1 MLGVS
6 LRFPISRNDFQR
18 VESSS
23 LGFHFHAPFDSAIL
37 LFHAIAFFIFLESV
51 ITRAASSASAKRE
64 KERERGERERERE
77 RVSATHLVP
86 SLPPRAYP
94 LTVPKRMIKN
104 NHLNRAVRM
113 KGQI

>member
-37 LFHAIAFFIFLESV
+37 LFHAIAFFIFLEPV

-64 KERERGERERERE
+64 KEGRERERERE
-77 RVSATHLVP
+77 SFGDASRAISAAASFSADRTK
-86 SLPPRAYP
+86 AND
-94 LTVPKRMIKN
+94 KE
-104 NHLNRAVRM
+104 
-113 KGQI
+113 

>member
-18 VESSS
+18 VESS

-64 KERERGERERERE
+64 REREREGGGERERERE
-77 RVSATHLVP
+77 RESFGDASRAISAAA
-86 SLPPRAYP
+86 SLSADRTKAND
-94 LTVPKRMIKN
+94 KE
-104 NHLNRAVRM
+104 
-113 KGQI
+113 